1 VTLLAHGLGAVQDL
15 PVPLW
20 LFYYGAGAVLIASFV
35 ALGAL
40 WRKPVL
46 DRYADGRPLSP
57 TAQRI
62 LLGPELRVV
71 LGLISVA
78 LLVLVFATALV
89 GEESAATNLA
99 PTFVYVVF
107 WLGLVPVVVLIGNV
121 WPALNPWKATAD
133 AVASIARTPA
143 AARYPERLGRW
154 PAAVLLFAWA
164 ALELAYPN
172 SASPRALALAIALY
186 SWATWTGMAVFGREA
201 WLRNGDGFSVY
212 FALLGRLAPFAVRD
226 GRVVV
231 RRPLAGLAGGDAVP
245 GTTAVLAVMLGSV
258 AFDGFSRTTWW
269 QERTFEI
276 ESRYVLDSPGL
287 ADLLTTGLNLVGL
300 LGSVVAVAAVFLVAV
315 AAARRVG
322 RRGDSLVD
330 DFVLSLVPIALAYL
344 VAHYFTLLLVQGQ
357 AAIFMISDPFGF
369 GWDLFGTFNYEP
381 NLNPLTPNA
390 VWYVQVAALV
400 TGHVLGLVLAHDRAT
415 ALFGTAQAALR
426 TQYVLLM
433 LMVAYTVGGLWLLSS
448 G

>member
-1 VTLLAHGLGAVQDL
+1 VIVLAHGLGAVKDL
-15 PVPLW
+15 PVPMW

-35 ALGAL
+35 ALGSL

-46 DRYADGRPLSP
+46 ERHAPGRPVPPWL
-57 TAQRI
+57 QRL
-62 LLGPELRVV
+62 LLGPELRFVA
-71 LGLISVA
+71 GAISVA
-78 LLVLVFATALV
+78 LLVLVFATALF

-99 PTFVYVVF
+99 PTFVYVLF
-107 WLGLVPVVVLIGNV
+107 WLGLVPVVVLLGNV
-121 WPALNPWKATAD
+121 WPAINPWKAIAD
-133 AVASIARTPA
+133 AVARVGRTPA
-143 AARYPERLGRW
+143 AASYPERLGRW

-186 SWATWTGMAVFGREA
+186 SWVTWTGMALFGREA

-212 FALLGRLAPFAVRD
+212 FALLGRLAPLAVRD
-226 GRVVV
+226 GRLVV
-231 RRPLAGLAGGDAVP
+231 RRPLAGLAGGDHTP

-276 ESRYVLDSPGL
+276 ESRVVLDSPGL
-287 ADLLTTGLNLVGL
+287 ADLLTTALNLVGL
-300 LGSVVAVAAVFLVAV
+300 LAAVLAVASLFLLAVT
-315 AAARRVG
+315 AARRVG
-322 RRGDSLVD
+322 RRRDSLVD
-330 DFVLSLVPIALAYL
+330 DFVLSLVPIALVYL

-357 AAIFMISDPFGF
+357 AVWFMASDPFGF
-369 GWDLFGTFNYEP
+369 GWNLFGTVDFEP
-381 NLNPLTPNA
+381 NLNPLTPNG

-415 ALFGTAQAALR
+415 ALFGSAQAALR
-426 TQYVLLM
+426 TQYVLLV
-433 LMVAYTVGGLWLLSS
+433 LMVAYTVGGLWLLST